1 MYCTINWKW
10 KGCLFMK
17 YCIFI
22 IITFTII
29 SISSCGNLAYI
40 ENDRVI
46 LKKDEDLL
54 DKAELI
60 ENKNSHLIGRE
71 VIDFNPPQIMTISSN
86 ETDNTIIAGIDV
98 LENSIVLELADDSI
112 LIPSSIT
119 NFETI
124 NGISPE
130 IIMPN
135 GSAAIF
141 TQVKLNGWTCK
152 VGDKLIYEF
161 EKYESDGSLQTI
173 IIGYVLNGILYPGE
187 EFKELSGTYQFEIV
201 EEGDYHIY
209 VISATSDYLALKQGT
224 INIVSNE

>member
-1 MYCTINWKW
+1 MYYANQKW
-10 KGCLFMK
+10 KGLFMK
-17 YCIFI
+17 YLIFI
-22 IITFTII
+22 LMTFIMI
-29 SISSCGNLAYI
+29 SISSCGNLLYI
-40 ENDRVI
+40 ENENVI
-46 LKKDEDLL
+46 SKKSEDLL

-60 ENKNSHLIGRE
+60 DKKNRHLIGSE
-71 VIDFNPPQIMTISSN
+71 VIDFNPPQIMINSSN
-86 ETDNTIIAGIDV
+86 KTDNKSIEGIDE

-135 GSAAIF
+135 GSAVIF
-141 TQVKLNGWTCK
+141 TQEKLNGWTCK

-161 EKYESDGSLQTI
+161 EKYESNVSSLQTI

-201 EEGDYHIY
+201 EEGGYHIY
-209 VISATSDYLALKQGT
+209 IISATSDYLALKQGT